1 MSQLC
6 VQCSL
11 ENKDMLTP
19 EELSSVRDYASRHG
33 IKFRGSNSFPQFM
46 EYRPAVFPTRAASE
60 EHIKILVDALRAV
73 LAVNERLLNAES
85 EKKSLGFSNGMDAA
99 RTLPVLTQGE
109 DGFIWS
115 TDMLPEATDPS
126 YPRPVLQ
133 DEILLT
139 RLKKTKKRNTTWV
152 CDVVMCP
159 QPVQEGNAAPVF
171 PYTLLA
177 ADKETGIAVKPAM
190 VYDYEKEAGK
200 LLRHLGEKMLESC
213 VPRRMVVTD
222 DRTHAFLEAF
232 TGSLGIKLVLS
243 DEDDLLENLEEEF
256 ALFLMN
262 DGDYGMNDEDMAQ
275 LAAGLL
281 MNLDEEELLQLPQD
295 AWEGLWAMINGGDF
309 PAEVGDRFRELDR
322 KRRKR

>member
-1 MSQLC
+1 
-6 VQCSL
+6 
-11 ENKDMLTP
+11 
-19 EELSSVRDYASRHG
+19 
-33 IKFRGSNSFPQFM
+33 
-46 EYRPAVFPTRAASE
+46 
-60 EHIKILVDALRAV
+60 
-73 LAVNERLLNAES
+73 
-85 EKKSLGFSNGMDAA
+85 
-99 RTLPVLTQGE
+99 
-109 DGFIWS
+109 
-115 TDMLPEATDPS
+115 MLPEATDPS

-256 ALFLMN
+256 AFFLMN

-295 AWEGLWAMINGGDF
+295 AWKGLWAMINEGDF
-309 PAEVGDRFRELDR
+309 PAEVGNRFRELDR